1 MTRGTP
7 RGFRDVLPAEALE
20 REAIAETVRDV
31 FSEAGYVPVETPL
44 LESRAVLERAGR
56 LRGVPFQ
63 LFDTDDALLM
73 LRPELTLPIA
83 RLVTSRMT
91 PDAAPLRLRYA
102 APVVREQASGHGQPR
117 QLTQMGVELIGGE
130 DGACE
135 AEVMDLLAATLAALG
150 VEDWTLCA
158 GSVRPLAAL
167 LSRFEVGGAF
177 ADEVEALVHASDL
190 VGLDEALEASGL
202 PKALTTAMG
211 AICRLH
217 GGIECL
223 DDLEALL
230 ASAGVGA
237 DEGGVDELR
246 AIVSRLGNGARGA
259 LSFDFSVAGS
269 FDYYTGVIF
278 KAYAPG
284 LAGSLASGGRYDA
297 VLANLDVAAVGAA
310 GFAFSLER
318 LQEALAEPAGARR
331 LRVAVPKGALFEGSL
346 AALEAAGCDVSALDE
361 PGRHLSITS
370 GDVDYLIVRASDAPA
385 FVAYGGADCGIC
397 GSDSLYEADLDL
409 LSLLDLRF
417 GGCRFVVA
425 EPRANAGRA
434 ERALAE
440 GEPLRVATKYPR
452 ITEGYFEGRGVPVEV
467 LALHGNIE
475 LAPLVGMTDCIVDIT
490 ATGTTLRENDL
501 AVVAEVL
508 DCSARF
514 FASPAAY
521 RSDGRVRALAD
532 ALAASAPRERAS

>member
-31 FSEAGYVPVETPL
+31 FSEAGYVP
-44 LESRAVLERAGR
+44 VLERAGR

-190 VGLDEALEASGL
+190 VGLDEALEQPRLLELGMGL
-202 PKALTTAMG
+202 DG
-211 AICRLH
+211 RLDGVEH
-217 GGIECL
+217 LGGGL
-223 DDLEALL
+223 H
-230 ASAGVGA
+230 
-237 DEGGVDELR
+237 ELG
-246 AIVSRLGNGARGA
+246 L
-259 LSFDFSVAGS
+259 VA
-269 FDYYTGVIF
+269 V
-278 KAYAPG
+278 
-284 LAGSLASGGRYDA
+284 
-297 VLANLDVAAVGAA
+297 
-310 GFAFSLER
+310 
-318 LQEALAEPAGARR
+318 ARR
-331 LRVAVPKGALFEGSL
+331 QLVLHVLGVA
-346 AALEAAGCDVSALDE
+346 
-361 PGRHLSITS
+361 H
-370 GDVDYLIVRASDAPA
+370 
-385 FVAYGGADCGIC
+385 
-397 GSDSLYEADLDL
+397 
-409 LSLLDLRF
+409 
-417 GGCRFVVA
+417 
-425 EPRANAGRA
+425 
-434 ERALAE
+434 
-440 GEPLRVATKYPR
+440 
-452 ITEGYFEGRGVPVEV
+452 
-467 LALHGNIE
+467 
-475 LAPLVGMTDCIVDIT
+475 
-490 ATGTTLRENDL
+490 
-501 AVVAEVL
+501 
-508 DCSARF
+508 
-514 FASPAAY
+514 
-521 RSDGRVRALAD
+521 
-532 ALAASAPRERAS
+532 